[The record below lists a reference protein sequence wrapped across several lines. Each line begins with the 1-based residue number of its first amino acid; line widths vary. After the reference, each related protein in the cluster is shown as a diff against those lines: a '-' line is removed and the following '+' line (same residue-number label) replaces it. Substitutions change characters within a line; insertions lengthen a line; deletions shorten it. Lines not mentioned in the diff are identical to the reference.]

1 MDDLLLRTAAA
12 RLLETHR
19 CEGVRVEDMLAMVAG
34 CEQRSLGDGQ
44 VLCTEGE
51 PGASLFI
58 LIQGRIRVM
67 KKDPR
72 GNQRELAVLDAPA
85 LLGHMSLVDGSPRSA
100 TCLAAGPVQL
110 VEMSRR
116 VYDFR
121 IGELGPPGTAL
132 RRLLLSSLTR
142 QLVRGNAQLDA
153 LLSPDLPSDGRTEE
167 EDRDAVLRAAGIL
180 GGWGDPALNKMLD
193 SMKFVE
199 TEDDRR
205 RRLDPRRRR

>member
-1 MDDLLLRTAAA
+1 MDDILLRPAAA
-12 RLLETHR
+12 RLLDAHR
-19 CEGVRVEDMLAMVAG
+19 CEGVRVEDMLAMMAD
-34 CEQRSLGDGQ
+34 CEQRALSDGQ

-58 LIQGRIRVM
+58 LIRGRIRVM
-67 KKDPR
+67 KRDPR
-72 GNQRELAVLDAPA
+72 GNQRELAMLEAPA

-100 TCLAAGPVQL
+100 TCLAAGPIQL

-132 RRLLLSSLTR
+132 RRLLLSSLTQ
-142 QLVRGNAQLDA
+142 QLVGGNARLNA
-153 LLSPDLPSDGRTEE
+153 LMRPDLPADGRTEE
-167 EDRDAVLRAAGIL
+167 EDQDAVLRAAGVL
-180 GGWGDPALNKMLD
+180 GGWGDPDLNRMLD